1 MQRLGNRLWALGA
14 LVALGA
20 GCDGAAEDALAEN
33 GQAIIHGDVVT
44 GDGFPTVGMVMMIAN
59 AARSGGTPVRQ
70 PLGLCTGTLI
80 SPTAVLLAA
89 HCVDSQILQASLQQ
103 AGITVSGEI
112 EFKFSYENSIN
123 DFIEVT
129 PTGKV
134 FDEKP
139 TLLPV
144 ASFDQ
149 MPINIFGTFTR
160 PGQMDDIA
168 VLHLAT
174 PVKGKPVQKLA
185 TPEVVAAMQT
195 SSTHAV
201 AGYGQTSNDPGDFN
215 GDGMQDDPNA
225 SAGTLHSGISKLDQ
239 LGDHELIAGDMDEQ
253 QACHGDSG
261 GPIFADETQ
270 ALQLGIASRINAS
283 PTPGQTTAP
292 RCEPG
297 LLYTRVDAYLTWIQ
311 SKVPDLGQATE
322 PCAANDPSP
331 TCGPA
336 AASPDAGVPGS
347 PDAGTSP
354 SDGDQSG
361 GCGCTVAGGTTAPI
375 PAAFLL
381 FVAAALVL
389 VRRRR

>member
-1 MQRLGNRLWALGA
+1 MNMQRLRNGLGA
-14 LVALGA
+14 LAIVLAVGA
-20 GCDGAAEDALAEN
+20 GCDGSAEDALAEN
-33 GQAIIHGDVVT
+33 GNAIINGDVVT
-44 GDGFPTVGMVMMIAN
+44 GDGYPTVGMVMMIAN
-59 AARSGGTPVRQ
+59 AARNGGTPVRQ

-89 HCVDSQILQASLQQ
+89 HCVDPQILQASLQQ
-103 AGITVSGEI
+103 AGITVSGAI
-112 EFKFSYENSIN
+112 ELKFSYENSIN

-134 FDEKP
+134 FHELP

-174 PVKGKPVQKLA
+174 PVKGKPVQQLA

-215 GDGMQDDPNA
+215 GDGMQDDANA

-239 LGDHELIAGDMDEQ
+239 LGDHELIAGDMDHQ

-270 ALQLGIASRINAS
+270 ALQLGIASRINAA
-283 PTPGQTTAP
+283 PGGTTAP

-297 LLYTRVDAYLTWIQ
+297 LLYTRVDAYLAWIQ
-311 SKVPDLGQATE
+311 SKVPDLGQATL

-331 TCGPA
+331 TCDSASP
-336 AASPDAGVPGS
+336 SPDAGVPGA
-347 PDAGTSP
+347 DAGGSP

-361 GCGCTVAGGTTAPI
+361 CGCHVAPRHI
-375 PAAFLL
+375 PSSAILLLFPAVFLL
-381 FVAAALVL
+381 F
-389 VRRRR
+389 RRRR